1 MLTQWLRNVIVPAQ
15 DPTLSS
21 SSEAAIT
28 AGGQH
33 SRGLHPSARIV
44 ELIADRLLDFR
55 CPSSSGSSA
64 VVVVSSSDRENDQ
77 EVDDKEAVVTQEEIA
92 TKIITSSSYDDDDD
106 GGEERGADDN
116 DHLRIISLAEV
127 GRHADNDDAWMVIY
141 DKVKEI
147 MEE

>member
-1 MLTQWLRNVIVPAQ
+1 MLTQWLLNVVVPAQ

-44 ELIADRLLDFR
+44 ELIADRLLDFG
-55 CPSSSGSSA
+55 CPSSSGSSTI
-64 VVVVSSSDRENDQ
+64 VVSSSIENDQ

-92 TKIITSSSYDDDDD
+92 TKIITSSSYDDDDDD

-141 DKVKEI
+141 DKVK
-147 MEE
+147 